1 MMKKYDLHTHTK
13 ISDGTLSVKELLKK
27 AKDIGLSG
35 VAITDHD
42 TMEGVPEALRE
53 SKKIGIEFIP
63 GIEFSCNFNGDEIHI
78 LGFYLENNMELEKKL
93 ADLKISRY
101 ERNKKIIKKLQ
112 NLGLKIDLKEVEE
125 EATGSIVSRA
135 HICNVMLRK
144 GYGHKKG
151 EIFRQYLGSKGAAY
165 VEKENSN
172 PFEIVKL
179 IKRSKGIA
187 ILAHPGLIC
196 ESREKVEKLIDILK
210 ENGLDGIEAIYSNY
224 SAEET
229 SYYKNLAERKS
240 LIISGGSDYHGGNR
254 VEVELGQVY
263 LNDDEMKKLKE
274 CKEER
279 K

>member
-187 ILAHPGLIC
+187 ILAHPGLIR